1 MFWIAPIHT
10 PSMPVRRS
18 PKYFQVNESGP
29 SGSALGS
36 QARFAPAAVDVD
48 LRVIGSRTF
57 LLLARGVNLN
67 PQLDHHDNVD
77 NARCLQFAGAWRHS
91 VIQPPLALHSPVTS
105 RFVSRIDAQTRLAP
119 VDEVESI
126 DERSGRQSSGPVG
139 WLKST
144 NHSPSVIAFLRRARR
159 ALPGDPEFG
168 DPLSASGEGGPS
180 AAARAADRLLHREAA
195 SREVSLGALQVWQA
209 LTERVS
215 GKPAYQ
221 EATIVFTDLVG
232 FSSWSLSS
240 GDDATLKLL
249 RRVSQVVEPPLLE
262 AGGQIV
268 KRMGDGIMA
277 VFSRPVTAVA
287 AAIKAREAVKSLD
300 VDGYTPRMRVGIH
313 TGRPQRIGSDWLGID
328 VNIAARVME
337 RATRGEL
344 VVSEATLDG
353 IADED
358 IESLGVEAK
367 RLRKQVFAAKQ
378 DGVPADFVM
387 YRLKS
392 RRPSQ
397 GDVDQ
402 DRDVSGE

>member
-1 MFWIAPIHT
+1 M
-10 PSMPVRRS
+10 
-18 PKYFQVNESGP
+18 
-29 SGSALGS
+29 
-36 QARFAPAAVDVD
+36 
-48 LRVIGSRTF
+48 
-57 LLLARGVNLN
+57 
-67 PQLDHHDNVD
+67 
-77 NARCLQFAGAWRHS
+77 
-91 VIQPPLALHSPVTS
+91 
-105 RFVSRIDAQTRLAP
+105 
-119 VDEVESI
+119 DEVDSI
-126 DERSGRQSSGPVG
+126 DERSGRPSSGPVS

-168 DPLSASGEGGPS
+168 DPLSASGDGGPS

-215 GKPAYQ
+215 GKPAYR

-277 VFSRPVTAVA
+277 VFSQPVTAVA

-328 VNIAARVME
+328 VNIAARVMD

-344 VVSEATLDG
+344 VVSQATLDG
-353 IADED
+353 IAEED
-358 IESLGVEAK
+358 VELLGVEVK
-367 RLRKQVFAAKQ
+367 RLRKQVFGVKQ
-378 DGVPADFVM
+378 DGVPADLVM

-392 RRPSQ
+392 RRPLP